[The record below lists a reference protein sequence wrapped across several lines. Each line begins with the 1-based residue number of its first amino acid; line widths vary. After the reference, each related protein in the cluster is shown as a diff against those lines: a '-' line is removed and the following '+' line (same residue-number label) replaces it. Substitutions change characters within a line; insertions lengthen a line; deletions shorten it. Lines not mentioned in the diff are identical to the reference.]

1 MIETRAESVTV
12 FQFALFS
19 GFPELM
25 HGVFARVGGT
35 SAPPFDS
42 LNVGEGIGDDDACVA
57 ANREI
62 ITTWTGAMALAA
74 LRQTHGSSV
83 HVFDGAGAESPPPA
97 ADAAVTAAAGI
108 SLLIQTADCQPVMLY
123 DPIRRVVAN
132 VHSGWRGSIQD
143 VVGRTVAVMVETFGC
158 RPGSMM
164 AGIGP
169 SLGPCCA
176 EFINYQSE
184 IPKALWPYRRGEHH
198 FDFWAISRDQLTAA
212 GVPDENIET
221 GGICTRCS
229 PHLFFSYRRQ
239 QRTGRF
245 GAVIGLRKRH
255 WQRSVPKKR
264 TPLVPV

>member
-1 MIETRAESVTV
+1 MIETCAESAMV
-12 FQFALFS
+12 FQFAVFS

-25 HGVFARVGGT
+25 HGVFARVGGA

-42 LNVGEGIGDDDACVA
+42 LNVGEGIGDEDACVA
-57 ANREI
+57 ANRGI
-62 ITTWTGAMALAA
+62 IATWTGGMALAA
-74 LRQTHGSSV
+74 LRQTHGNSV
-83 HVFDGAGAESPPPA
+83 HVFIGTGAEIPPPA
-97 ADAAVTAAAGI
+97 ADAAVTEAAGI

-132 VHSGWRGSIQD
+132 VHSGWRGSIHNII
-143 VVGRTVAVMVETFGC
+143 GRTVAVMVETFDC
-158 RPGSMM
+158 RPGNLV

-176 EFINYQSE
+176 EFIHYRSE
-184 IPKALWPYRRGEHH
+184 IPKALWPYRRGLQH
-198 FDFWAISRDQLTAA
+198 FDFWAISRAQLTAS

-229 PHLFFSYRRQ
+229 PHLFFSYRHQ

-245 GAVIGLRKRH
+245 GAVIGLRKA
-255 WQRSVPKKR
+255 
-264 TPLVPV
+264 